1 MSKKAKIIEGTKA
14 LNNATRDK
22 KRILG
27 DALATLGGVSSALVP
42 NYAERNSVPSAS
54 LPVLEKAFVDTYEK
68 KDVNPISRMSPILN
82 TATALTGNVGF
93 KLAADMGSDNSYQ
106 NSRQKTRD
114 LYNSIKNTKTEKALE
129 NADVPEINTM
139 PTIMGMS
146 NGAYGLNNAG
156 VSREDA
162 QRYYDKKN
170 REKNEKRLTD
180 LANAHPVLS
189 SLGAVVSNPIESAEG
204 NITNGLN
211 YLLSKPLEESYTPS
225 NTIRQTVS
233 DKIDSKAGK
242 FAYNVGNSMAD
253 MALAALLG
261 KYLGN
266 TGAAAGTMGLEK
278 ANQVMN
284 DAIERGLNPD
294 QIVKEGASSGLST
307 ALTEMLPFD
316 MLKKGGNVLG
326 AMAAE
331 GGQEVAEDILDSVFD
346 ELITRSGNNKDKA
359 ALRQQY
365 NAYKDA
371 GYSDAEALD
380 AVSLDYLK
388 QLGLDFAAGAI
399 SGGALQGGSNFL
411 QGRNVITGKLPT
423 LETQTEENITAPK
436 VDVSP
441 NENDTVNEWDRQAQE
456 RRNED
461 FAKLNELLK
470 QQTEKQTEKP
480 IEELQKPV
488 EEARE
493 EKPIEKPVD
502 LNEVKAIAEE
512 TENAIPE
519 VQPNPAEIIAQQRE
533 VRDLTNLAS
542 QYENKLNAFA
552 SESDA
557 ETKKI
562 AKGLIKDLNNA
573 VKSGDVQAIRD
584 SIANID
590 STMQGAQVGYDARKF
605 NKEAYQQMQEAT
617 DGYKIKIKPSEL
629 NNLNLGVKNV
639 SEMDAKYGQ
648 TGSRNRLR
656 FVAPTN
662 ENGFYIDEVY
672 DEIRDKSANALPD
685 GNNMN
690 STEKLQALMK
700 YISDPKSDRGD
711 LLNVQSWEDVGTYD
725 SRPEP
730 VIEAEK
736 LSDKFVDDIIA
747 AGDNDTTDIWYDFQ
761 QGISQLV
768 NEYPNQANELMDMYF
783 KARDVVNNAQY
794 SDDVKNIKTEAD
806 AQKAISNAIDDFDNA
821 MSMDINFYGN
831 ETQNIPTLNEDR
843 ADNHTGKLKE
853 SKYSSNSAE
862 RSGIYTEEE
871 LQNRIPEEAKMY
883 DTITHDGTYKAA
895 TENLKRN
902 GSVNEL
908 NRLLNE
914 DNFDA
919 VDVNEAYIL
928 ATQEAANARA
938 KIARGETPDVAW
950 KKSVDIFKKL
960 REQATKGG
968 QLIDAYKVFTSSTP
982 EGKLAKAIAFAEEA
996 QKDSNKDNWLK
1007 ELKDAGKADGVVF
1020 SDEFINDFLQKAHQ
1034 YDDQDVSFAKKGR
1047 LDIELAHMVN
1057 QQIPK
1062 SLKGRFTSL
1071 FMDNLLASART
1082 LISRNLGGNLGKFL
1096 AEQTITKW
1104 ISGGID
1110 SAVSNLTGERTTTGL
1125 NKESAL
1131 SAIRGL
1137 GKGAFNTYR
1146 DFFMPDADVDKGLL
1160 ELAKD
1165 FSKLSA
1171 KEKVKAI
1178 GKGFTADAN
1187 VSNRPGSEGNFKET
1201 LGNNRSS
1208 FNSKPLKV
1216 YDKLIKFGLAIGD
1229 NPFYQSIYD
1238 QTITEMD
1245 ILWKQ
1250 GKLPT
1255 VDKNGK
1261 KITQEK
1267 FDTWKKAYATAKGL
1281 EAVYQDNTKLS
1292 EGAMK
1297 IKNGLADMSEG
1308 YLGFDILSNPS
1319 MPFVRTPMNVIKTN
1333 LEYSPL
1339 GVVKNTVSTVK
1350 EISNNLKNN
1359 RKAFDTT
1366 SFNQSR
1372 FVAETSRNI
1381 VGILLFAAGMGLKDI
1396 GLITGGYSENKKEKQ
1411 AQKEAGEQEFAFAN
1425 PLTGTQS
1432 SMDWIPVVG
1441 SSLIMGASFKDAF
1454 DKSDKGLLESI
1465 TKGAKEGSK
1474 SLFEQAALQGLQR
1487 LTGSQNYNSDDGI
1500 VDNAAKAIGS
1510 TMSSAVVPSF
1520 VRQIAAA
1527 NDPYKRNTYSKND
1540 KESILNNA
1548 INGIPFLR
1556 QQLLEPRIDSQG
1568 NPMEQNAGR
1577 NTAQKWYD
1585 NLLNP
1590 ALTTV
1595 PGANED
1601 PVRDEA
1607 RRLLHETGNYIAF
1620 QPQLQMSDITTDD
1633 FTPTAEDYRKYAE
1646 NANGSMNSIAANFI
1660 DSDYYQSL
1668 NSGEQEAIL
1677 SEIYSAVKT
1686 VEKDKITGKDAD
1698 NYNGTEKA
1706 YYEGGEEG
1714 LINYLTSRNA
1724 LKQMDLTNDEKAR
1737 DALIDI
1743 YNKEGAE
1750 GLNNTVESYVDD
1762 YESATKQIN
1771 NYINSNSYIPKTERG
1786 DFTEGCLSAIKT
1798 AEKYKA
1804 LGYDLE
1810 KLEGPEKA
1818 YITGGIEGLY
1828 DYKVAKYYLD
1838 SMGLT
1843 NNEKNRNIVLDK
1855 LNEGGVNAVK
1865 EMAQNTQQMQSLG
1878 FDTNMTFKYE
1888 HAQKAI
1894 PTLSPTQFAETWNAI
1909 DQQKEGE
1916 SGYGSIKIDE
1926 VIDYLNKTPDKYN
1939 DKTALQLWNAY
1950 YSGDSAKIP
1959 VLDPKTGLWK
1969 AK

>member
-106 NSRQKTRD
+106 NSRQQTRD

-189 SLGAVVSNPIESAEG
+189 SLGAVISNPIESAEG

-316 MLKKGGNVLG
+316 MLKKGGNVFG

-371 GYSDAEALD
+371 GYSDTEALD
-380 AVSLDYLK
+380 AVSLEYLK

-470 QQTEKQTEKP
+470 QQAEQQTEKP

-488 EEARE
+488 EETRE

-519 VQPNPAEIIAQQRE
+519 VQPNPAETIAQQRE

-573 VKSGDVQAIRD
+573 VKSGDAQAIRD

-590 STMQGAQVGYDARKF
+590 STMKGAQVGYDARKF

-648 TGSRNRLR
+648 TGSRNRLH

-736 LSDKFVDDIIA
+736 LSDKFIDELISGNPDAAYDNFISSMSELAKKYPDSEADIRAAMMQASEIANSIPESATKLDEDIQNIQTLEEAVDMLNEEIDSAIPM
-747 AGDNDTTDIWYDFQ
+747 TTDFFSNSEGNTETESNEEYGRVNTGRTRTSEAYTNTGKES
-761 QGISQLV
+761 GIMTEEEEARHDSDDSMQMIENSEKESMDEANARIKKNGSV
-768 NEYPNQANELMDMYF
+768 NEYKRLINKTDFTNVDIDESMILWRELSEKVKDLKNRGLDYKRELQQAYDLFTKIKNEASAGGSRLQALAKWSRNNTPEGLLSEATAIINRAKIGADGRVDWN
-783 KARDVVNNAQY
+783 KAVA
-794 SDDVKNIKTEAD
+794 KETKGKTD
-806 AQKAISNAIDDFDNA
+806 
-821 MSMDINFYGN
+821 SMDINFMDRFLTEAEKLEGLDINSREARHIMANLGKMVNSQIPITLREKVQTLLMDNMLGN
-831 ETQNIPTLNEDR
+831 ARTLLTRNAGGNIGFNLLEEFARKPLAALIDKQVAKKTGVRTTAGLSR
-843 ADNHTGKLKE
+843 AGIKAGWEGFKAALGQEAYDFKNDIQ
-853 SKYSSNSAE
+853 SA
-862 RSGIYTEEE
+862 RSGENT
-871 LQNRIPEEAKMY
+871 LANAVGNNRNALTSKIGKMY
-883 DTITHDGTYKAA
+883 NKLVKAGLSVGDRPFYEFVYNQSMVEYQQLYKDG
-895 TENLKRN
+895 
-902 GSVNEL
+902 
-908 NRLLNE
+908 LLGDMSRKDFE
-914 DNFDA
+914 
-919 VDVNEAYIL
+919 E
-928 ATQEAANARA
+928 
-938 KIARGETPDVAW
+938 
-950 KKSVDIFKKL
+950 
-960 REQATKGG
+960 
-968 QLIDAYKVFTSSTP
+968 
-982 EGKLAKAIAFAEEA
+982 LAKAYSQLNA
-996 QKDSNKDNWLK
+996 
-1007 ELKDAGKADGVVF
+1007 
-1020 SDEFINDFLQKAHQ
+1020 
-1034 YDDQDVSFAKKGR
+1034 
-1047 LDIELAHMVN
+1047 
-1057 QQIPK
+1057 
-1062 SLKGRFTSL
+1062 
-1071 FMDNLLASART
+1071 
-1082 LISRNLGGNLGKFL
+1082 
-1096 AEQTITKW
+1096 
-1104 ISGGID
+1104 
-1110 SAVSNLTGERTTTGL
+1110 LT
-1125 NKESAL
+1125 
-1131 SAIRGL
+1131 
-1137 GKGAFNTYR
+1137 
-1146 DFFMPDADVDKGLL
+1146 
-1160 ELAKD
+1160 
-1165 FSKLSA
+1165 
-1171 KEKVKAI
+1171 
-1178 GKGFTADAN
+1178 
-1187 VSNRPGSEGNFKET
+1187 
-1201 LGNNRSS
+1201 
-1208 FNSKPLKV
+1208 
-1216 YDKLIKFGLAIGD
+1216 
-1229 NPFYQSIYD
+1229 
-1238 QTITEMD
+1238 
-1245 ILWKQ
+1245 
-1250 GKLPT
+1250 
-1255 VDKNGK
+1255 
-1261 KITQEK
+1261 
-1267 FDTWKKAYATAKGL
+1267 
-1281 EAVYQDNTKLS
+1281 AVYQDNSMISQAFLEMKQAVNDLS
-1292 EGAMK
+1292 QGIVGA
-1297 IKNGLADMSEG
+1297 DV
-1308 YLGFDILSNPS
+1308 LSQFT
-1319 MPFVRTPMNVIKTN
+1319 MPFVKTPANIIQRAI
-1333 LEYSPL
+1333 EYSPI
-1339 GVVKNTVSTVK
+1339 GIVKNAIQTVRELKST
-1350 EISNNLKNN
+1350 SQDL
-1359 RKAFDTT
+1359 
-1366 SFNQSR
+1366 NQAR
-1372 FVAETSRNI
+1372 FVNETARNI
-1381 VGILLFAAGMGLKDI
+1381 LGTALFVGSMAMANAGAM
-1396 GLITGGYSENKKEKQ
+1396 TGSYSEDKDMKQ
-1411 AQKEAGEQEFAFAN
+1411 AQKEAGMQEYALHN
-1425 PLTGTQS
+1425 PFGLNADVDVS
-1432 SMDWIPVVG
+1432 WIPVLGNNLVAG
-1441 SSLIMGASFKDAF
+1441 AAAYDAASKPELSLAQQFG
-1454 DKSDKGLLESI
+1454 
-1465 TKGAKEGSK
+1465 KGATAGLK
-1474 SLFEQAALQGLQR
+1474 SQFESSMLQGLQR
-1487 LTGSQNYNSDDGI
+1487 LVGGSGSFGNDGGDILSNS
-1500 VDNAAKAIGS
+1500 VDTLKSGATQFI
-1510 TMSSAVVPSF
+1510 PSIL
-1520 VRQIAAA
+1520 RQTAAA
-1527 NDPYKRNTYSKND
+1527 FDPYQRQLSGANPDDYYINSVL
-1540 KESILNNA
+1540 SA
-1548 INGIPFLR
+1548 IPRLR
-1556 QQLLEPRIDSQG
+1556 QNLQPKISRTGEAL
-1568 NPMEQNAGR
+1568 EQNHAKTQLGQII
-1577 NTAQKWYD
+1577 NNYI
-1585 NLLNP
+1585 NP
-1590 ALTTV
+1590 ANITYGT
-1595 PGANED
+1595 ED
-1601 PVRDEA
+1601 AVRDEA
-1607 RRLLHETGNYIAF
+1607 MRLFESTGNNIAF
-1620 QPQLQMSDITTDD
+1620 QPSATISELKSDDHI
-1633 FTPTAEDYRKYAE
+1633 PTAEEFTEYQR
-1646 NANGSMNSIAANFI
+1646 NAYGSMNSIASTLI
-1660 DSDYYQSL
+1660 DSDYYQGLSDGDKESL
-1668 NSGEQEAIL
+1668 LADV
-1677 SEIYSAVKT
+1677 YSAVKT
-1686 VEKDKITGKDAD
+1686 VEKTKVL
-1698 NYNGTEKA
+1698 NGDTENFSGPAKA
-1706 YYEGGEEG
+1706 FYEDGEDG
-1714 LINYLTSRNA
+1714 LVNYLVSRNA
-1724 LKQMDLTNDEKAR
+1724 INEMGISNDEKAR
-1737 DALIDI
+1737 DSLIDI
-1743 YNKEGAE
+1743 YDSEGAD
-1750 GLNNTVESYVDD
+1750 GLDKTVNGYLQNVDKNT
-1762 YESATKQIN
+1762 SAVNGYIN
-1771 NYINSNSYIPKTERG
+1771 KDNYIPTEDREQFN
-1786 DFTEGCLSAIKT
+1786 DECTKAIQS
-1798 AEKYKA
+1798 AEKYKS
-1804 LGYDLE
+1804 LGYDMS
-1810 KLEGPEKA
+1810 KLNGAAAA
-1818 YITGGIEGLY
+1818 YATGGTQELY
-1828 DYKVAKYYLD
+1828 NYQVAKYYLD
-1838 SMGLT
+1838 SMGLA